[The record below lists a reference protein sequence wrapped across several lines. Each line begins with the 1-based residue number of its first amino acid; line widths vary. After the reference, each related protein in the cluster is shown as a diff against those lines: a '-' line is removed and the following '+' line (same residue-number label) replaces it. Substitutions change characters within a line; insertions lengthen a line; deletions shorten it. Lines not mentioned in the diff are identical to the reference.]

1 MIARAFTDT
10 AIVTRRNIRHLIR
23 TPQLLAFSTVQPV
36 MFTLLFVYVF
46 GGAIRTPGLQ
56 YVNYLVPGIL
66 TQTTLF
72 GGTATAIGLSQ
83 DLNEGMIDR
92 FRSLPMSRSAVLAGR
107 TLADAL
113 RNVFVIGLI
122 VGVGTAVGF
131 RFHGSVGGAAVA
143 FGIALLFGYAF
154 SWVFAVVALI
164 VRQAEG
170 AQVASLLIVF
180 PLVFASSAFVPVASM
195 PGWLQV
201 FTRHQPVSI
210 TVGAVRALTQ
220 GTSAG
225 TLPLTSLAWSLGILA
240 VAAPLAVTMYRR
252 L

>member
-1 MIARAFTDT
+1 MSAVTDT
-10 AIVTRRNIRHLIR
+10 AIVTHRNIRHLLR
-23 TPQLLAFSTVQPV
+23 TPQLLVFATIQPV

-46 GGAIRTPGLQ
+46 GGAIRTPGFE
-56 YVNYLVPGIL
+56 YVNYLLPGIL

-72 GGTATAIGLSQ
+72 GGTATAIGLAQ
-83 DLNEGMIDR
+83 DLNEGMVDR
-92 FRSLPMSRSAVLAGR
+92 FRSLPMARSAVLAAR

-131 RFHGSVGGAAVA
+131 RFHGSAGGALAAV
-143 FGIALLFGYAF
+143 GIALLFGYAF
-154 SWVFAVVALI
+154 SWVFAVVALS
-164 VRQAEG
+164 VRQVES

-240 VAAPLAVTMYRR
+240 VAAPLAVTLYRR

>member
-1 MIARAFTDT
+1 MQELN
-10 AIVTRRNIRHLIR
+10 RRGLRRH
-23 TPQLLAFSTVQPV
+23 
-36 MFTLLFVYVF
+36 
-46 GGAIRTPGLQ
+46 
-56 YVNYLVPGIL
+56 
-66 TQTTLF
+66 
-72 GGTATAIGLSQ
+72 
-83 DLNEGMIDR
+83 
-92 FRSLPMSRSAVLAGR
+92 
-107 TLADAL
+107 
-113 RNVFVIGLI
+113 GLI

-131 RFHGSVGGAAVA
+131 RFHGSAGGAAVA

-195 PGWLQV
+195 PDWLQV

-225 TLPLTSLAWSLGILA
+225 TLPLTSVAWSLGILA
-240 VAAPLAVTMYRR
+240 LAAPLAVTLYRR

>member
-1 MIARAFTDT
+1 MRAVTDT
-10 AIVTRRNIRHLIR
+10 AIVTHRNIRHLVR
-23 TPQLLAFSTVQPV
+23 TPQLLVFATIQPV

-46 GGAIRTPGLQ
+46 GGAIRTPGLE
-56 YVNYLVPGIL
+56 YVNYLLPGIL

-72 GGTATAIGLSQ
+72 GGTATAVGLAQ

-92 FRSLPMSRSAVLAGR
+92 FRSLPMARSAVLAGR
-107 TLADAL
+107 TLADAI

-131 RFHGSVGGAAVA
+131 RFHGSVGGALAA

-164 VRQAEG
+164 VRQVEG

-201 FTRHQPVSI
+201 FTRHQPVSV
-210 TVGAVRALTQ
+210 TVGSVRALTQ

-225 TLPLTSLAWSLGILA
+225 TLPLTSVAWSLGILA
-240 VAAPLAVTMYRR
+240 LAAPLAVTLYRR

>member
-1 MIARAFTDT
+1 MRAVIDT
-10 AIVTRRNIRHLIR
+10 AIVTHRNIRHLVR
-23 TPQLLAFSTVQPV
+23 TPQLLVFATIQPV

-46 GGAIRTPGLQ
+46 GGAIRTPGLE
-56 YVNYLVPGIL
+56 YMNYLLPGIL

-72 GGTATAIGLSQ
+72 GGTATAVGLAQ

-92 FRSLPMSRSAVLAGR
+92 FRSLPMARSAVLAGR
-107 TLADAL
+107 TLADAI

-164 VRQAEG
+164 VRQVEG

-201 FTRHQPVSI
+201 FTRHQPVSV

-225 TLPLTSLAWSLGILA
+225 TLPLTSVAWSLGILA
-240 VAAPLAVTMYRR
+240 VAAPLAVTLYRR

>member
-1 MIARAFTDT
+1 MRAVTDT
-10 AIVTRRNIRHLIR
+10 AIVTHRNIRHLVR
-23 TPQLLAFSTVQPV
+23 TPQLLVFATIQPV

-46 GGAIRTPGLQ
+46 GGAIRTPGLE
-56 YVNYLVPGIL
+56 YVNYLLPGIL

-72 GGTATAIGLSQ
+72 GGTATAVGLAQ

-92 FRSLPMSRSAVLAGR
+92 FRSLPMARSAVLAGR
-107 TLADAL
+107 TLADAI

-131 RFHGSVGGAAVA
+131 RFHGSVGGALAA

-164 VRQAEG
+164 VRQVEG

-201 FTRHQPVSI
+201 FTRHQPVSV

-220 GTSAG
+220 GTAAG
-225 TLPLTSLAWSLGILA
+225 TLPLTSVAWSLGILA
-240 VAAPLAVTMYRR
+240 VAAPLAVTLYRR